1 MVSETKMPIVLVVDD
16 EGLMRWNLRDFFQ
29 GFGFKFLEAE
39 NGISCLELLA
49 NETPDLLI
57 LDLQLKEE
65 SSLDILPKIK
75 ELYPDV
81 PVITL
86 SGMDSINDA
95 VKSLKLGA
103 WHYFLKPIDQ
113 MTLFRYTVE
122 NALEN
127 ARLVRE
133 NCTCRSNLQDEINN
147 RTIYLEQANQALR
160 ESEEKY
166 RSLVEN
172 LSDVIFNLSPD
183 GIVLDV
189 SSAIEDYGRYD
200 KNSEIGEHISKYF
213 AKKNELIQGVKLL
226 NKAIQT
232 RKITTFEF
240 LFHPEYGDPF
250 PVEVIGK
257 PLVKDDKVISIQCSM
272 RNITERKIAEDEKQ
286 ELQEQ
291 LRQAQK
297 MEAIGTLSGGIAHDF
312 NNLLTVINGH
322 AEISL
327 MRLDE
332 THHLYKDLQAILQ
345 AGQRAES
352 LTRQLL
358 AFGRKQEF
366 EPEVLD
372 VNQVITGLEKMLRR
386 LIGEDIRVEV
396 NLNPDV
402 PRIKADPGQIE
413 QILLNLILNARDA
426 IRYRNDRAAKKV
438 ITIETH
444 SVHVDKSYFSG
455 LPESRRG
462 LHVLIAVSDS
472 GTGMD
477 AETKKKIF
485 EPFFTTKEK
494 GKGTGLGLST
504 VYGIVKQN
512 KGTIDVYSELGHGTT
527 FKIYWPSTI
536 EKKATE
542 ILSKTAEYTFC
553 GNETILFVEDEDTVR
568 NFACRSLRRW
578 GYTVYE
584 ASNGKKALELIK
596 EENLHVNLLITDL
609 IMPEMDGME
618 LGEKIGEI
626 FPTIDILYASGYTS
640 DHLLNT
646 QTLIDAVHFI
656 RKPFSVQA
664 LGKKVREIL
673 DEW

>member
-1 MVSETKMPIVLVVDD
+1 MISETKMPIALVVDD
-16 EGLMRWNLRDFFQ
+16 ESLMRWNLRDFFQ
-29 GFGFKFLEAE
+29 GFGFKFLEAD
-39 NGISCLELLA
+39 NGASCLEILKKV
-49 NETPDLLI
+49 TPDLLI
-57 LDLQLKEE
+57 LDLQVKEE
-65 SSLDILPKIK
+65 SGLDLLPKIK
-75 ELYPDV
+75 EFSPDI
-81 PVITL
+81 PIITL
-86 SGMDSINDA
+86 SGMDSVDDA

-103 WHYFLKPIDQ
+103 WYYFLKPIDQ
-113 MTLFRYTVE
+113 MTLFRHTVE
-122 NALEN
+122 KALEST
-127 ARLVRE
+127 RLVRE
-133 NCTCRSNLQDEINN
+133 NRICWSNLQKEVDN
-147 RTIYLEQANQALR
+147 RTVELEQANQALR

-189 SSAIEDYGRYD
+189 SAAIEDYGRYD
-200 KNSEIGEHISKYF
+200 KNAEIGKHVSKYF
-213 AKKNELIQGVKLL
+213 AKKDELLHGIKLL
-226 NKAIQT
+226 NKAIQN
-232 RKITTFEF
+232 RKNTTFEF
-240 LFHPEYGDPF
+240 LFHPESGDPF

-257 PLVKDDKVISIQCSM
+257 PLIKDNKAIAIQCSM
-272 RNITERKIAEDEKQ
+272 RNISERKLAEEEKQ

-332 THHLYKDLQAILQ
+332 AHYLYKDLQAILQ

-372 VNQVITGLEKMLRR
+372 VNQVITSLEKMLRR
-386 LIGEDIRVEV
+386 LIGEDICVEMK
-396 NLNPDV
+396 LTPDI
-402 PRIKADPGQIE
+402 PKIKGDPGQIE

-426 IRYRNDRAAKKV
+426 VRDRKDRAVKKV

-444 SVHVDKSYFSG
+444 SVHIDKTYFTG
-455 LPESRRG
+455 QPESRRG
-462 LHVLIAVSDS
+462 LHVMIAVSDS

-477 AETKKKIF
+477 AETRKKIF

-512 KGTIDVYSELGHGTT
+512 KGTIDVYSEPGHGTT

-536 EKKATE
+536 EKKAVE
-542 ILSKTAEYTFC
+542 TFNKAAADTSS
-553 GNETILFVEDEDTVR
+553 GNETILFVEDEDAVR

-578 GYTVYE
+578 GYSVYE

-596 EENLHVNLLITDL
+596 GNNLHVDLLITDL

-618 LGEKIGEI
+618 LAEKIGEI
-626 FPTIDILYASGYTS
+626 FPTIEILYASGYTS
-640 DHLLNT
+640 EHLLNT

-664 LGKKVREIL
+664 LVKKVREIL
-673 DEW
+673 DNW

>member
-1 MVSETKMPIVLVVDD
+1 MSETKMPVVLVVDD
-16 EGLMRWNLRDFFQ
+16 ERLVRWNLRDFFQ

-39 NGISCLELLA
+39 NGAACLEIL
-49 NETPDLLI
+49 NKETPDLLI
-57 LDLQLKEE
+57 LDLQMKEE
-65 SSLDILPKIK
+65 SGLDVLPKIK
-75 ELYPDV
+75 EISPDV
-81 PVITL
+81 PIITL
-86 SGMDSINDA
+86 SGLDSIVDA
-95 VKSLKLGA
+95 ANSLRLGA

-113 MTLFRYTVE
+113 MTLFRHTVE
-122 NALEN
+122 KALDYALLAKE
-127 ARLVRE
+127 
-133 NCTCRSNLQDEINN
+133 N
-147 RTIYLEQANQALR
+147 RTCKLYLQEEVDKRTVELELANQALR

-189 SSAIEDYGRYD
+189 SAAIEDYGGYD
-200 KNSEIGEHISKYF
+200 RKSEIGEHISKYF
-213 AKKNELIQGVKLL
+213 AKKNELIQGIKLL
-226 NKAIQT
+226 NKAIQN
-232 RKITTFEF
+232 RKNTTFEF
-240 LFHPEYGDPF
+240 LFHPEYGQPF

-257 PLVKDDKVISIQCSM
+257 PLIKDNKAVSIQCSM
-272 RNITERKIAEDEKQ
+272 RNITERKLAEEEKQ

-332 THHLYKDLQAILQ
+332 SHNLYKDLQAILQ

-372 VNQVITGLEKMLRR
+372 VNQVITGLEKMLHR
-386 LIGEDIRVEV
+386 LIGEDIHVKMTLTPE
-396 NLNPDV
+396 L

-426 IRYRNDRAAKKV
+426 IRDRKDRAVKKV

-444 SVHVDKSYFSG
+444 SVHVDKSYFTG
-455 LPESRRG
+455 HPESRRG
-462 LHVLIAVSDS
+462 LHVMIAVSDS

-512 KGTIDVYSELGHGTT
+512 KGTIDVYSEPGHGTT
-527 FKIYWPSTI
+527 FKIYWPSTV
-536 EKKATE
+536 EKKTLE
-542 ILSKTAEYTFC
+542 TFKKTSEDTFS
-553 GNETILFVEDEDTVR
+553 GNETILFVEDEDAVR
-568 NFACRSLRRW
+568 NFASCSLRRW
-578 GYTVYE
+578 GYAVFE
-584 ASNGKKALELIK
+584 ASNGRHALELIK
-596 EENLHVNLLITDL
+596 ENDLHVDLLITDL

-646 QTLIDAVHFI
+646 QTLHEAVHFI
-656 RKPFSVQA
+656 RKPFSIQA
-664 LGKKVREIL
+664 LAKKVREIL